1 MRDRKILINF
11 VARKKKDRIM
21 GSIIII
27 LILLIVG
34 IHHIYV
40 RNKYKYEDHY
50 VYHGLFVT
58 YKEFVPGV
66 RVKHHSINPED
77 HKDGDSYVYKLPLDC
92 GGGRLKVRRYS
103 ENNVSTYFVRK
114 YNNKYYISIEN
125 KSLGKMDSIEDDFL
139 WHLNRRASKIFKY
152 WASLEGK
159 DVNFGF
165 WDCLYVIGH

>member
-1 MRDRKILINF
+1 MYIFDLSNVSLFDVLCLLSVFGIYYLIKWINK
-11 VARKKKDRIM
+11 VGDNDS
-21 GSIIII
+21 GS
-27 LILLIVG
+27 
-34 IHHIYV
+34 
-40 RNKYKYEDHY
+40 R
-50 VYHGLFVT
+50 T
-58 YKEFVPGV
+58 
-66 RVKHHSINPED
+66 KHHSINPED
-77 HKDGDSYVYKLPLDC
+77 HKDGDCYVYKIPFEY